1 MVRLLE
7 TKLVKPKIRGNM
19 FSLGVPELLIIL
31 VIVLLIFGAKRLPEI
46 GKAFG
51 KSVKEL
57 KDATRGNKDEIS
69 TWIKDDKEKSSPPS
83 NISEVKKDSIKE
95 KVEDIPGVKEAKEIK
110 ETASKIKAASKF
122 FLKK

>member
-1 MVRLLE
+1 
-7 TKLVKPKIRGNM
+7 M

-51 KSVKEL
+51 KSIKEI
-57 KDATRGNKDEIS
+57 KKATGGDKDEIS
-69 TWIKDDKEKSSPPS
+69 TWIKDDKEKSTDS
-83 NISEVKKDSIKE
+83 SEEKKDSIE
-95 KVEDIPGVKEAKEIK
+95 QKVDDIPGVKEAKDIK
-110 ETASKIKAASKF
+110 ETAGKIKAAGRF

>member
-1 MVRLLE
+1 
-7 TKLVKPKIRGNM
+7 M
-19 FSLGVPELLIIL
+19 FSLGVPELLVIL

-51 KSVKEL
+51 KSVREL
-57 KDATRGNKDEIS
+57 KNAAGGDKDEIS
-69 TWIKDDKEKSSPPS
+69 SWIKDDKEKSSPG
-83 NISEVKKDSIKE
+83 SESSEEKKDFIQQ

>member
-1 MVRLLE
+1 
-7 TKLVKPKIRGNM
+7 M

-31 VIVLLIFGAKRLPEI
+31 AIVLLIFGAKRLPEI

-51 KSVKEL
+51 KSVREL
-57 KDATRGNKDEIS
+57 KNATGGDKDEIS
-69 TWIKDDKEKSSPPS
+69 TWIKDDKEKSSPGS
-83 NISEVKKDSIKE
+83 DSSEEKKDFVQE
-95 KVEDIPGVKEAKEIK
+95 KVEDIPGVKEAKDIK